1 VGPATT
7 DRIQQMID
15 AEAAERFPPEEV
27 PRLVLLRYGDHPVIE
42 PGELYLLVILG
53 QDGAARDAWMA
64 EHFDRLEDF
73 RARRLP
79 EVKRFMVTTDV
90 RDSAGL
96 PPTRIM
102 QMDGIS
108 LLDPEEEEIAGG
120 LTPVPEA
127 LLGPADLATLDT
139 LITAGIAASRAEAA
153 RWALA
158 RIREQPAYAQL
169 SERPR
174 EPGEPRARAGL
185 DRAVLDEL
193 QSRLGEQVREHF
205 PDGGVQRIALLQYG
219 DDPSVEPGGLL
230 ARVFIEQTGEAPSHQ
245 AWHRDHETMIGE
257 LQRQV
262 AEQLAG
268 ASHLE
273 FWFGENGRQGKVRHR
288 LGTPPDD
295 PAGGEQDLTPAH
307 IRLGPADLEMLDAL
321 ITTSTAA
328 SRAQAV
334 SWILARIRE
343 RPAYARLTERAR
355 ELDELKARF

>member
-1 VGPATT
+1 VEPATT

-15 AEAAERFPPEEV
+15 AEAAERFPPEAV
-27 PRLVLLRYGDHPVIE
+27 PRLVLLRYGDHPVVE
-42 PGELYLLVILG
+42 PGELYLLVIPG
-53 QDGAARDAWMA
+53 QDAAVRDAWMA
-64 EHFDRLEDF
+64 EHFGRLEDF

-79 EVKRFMVTTDV
+79 GVKGFMVTTGA

-108 LLDPEEEEIAGG
+108 LLDPAEAEIARG
-120 LTPVPEA
+120 LTQVPEA
-127 LLGPADLATLDT
+127 LLGPVDLATLDT

-158 RIREQPAYAQL
+158 RVREQPAHAQL
-169 SERPR
+169 SGRAR
-174 EPGEPRARAGL
+174 EPGEPQARAGL
-185 DRAVLDEL
+185 DRAGLDEL

-205 PDGGVQRIALLQYG
+205 PDGRVQRVALLQHG

-230 ARVFIEQTGEAPSHQ
+230 ARVFIEQAGEAPSHR

-257 LQRQV
+257 LQHELE
-262 AEQLAG
+262 EQLPG

-288 LGTPPDD
+288 LGSPPDD
-295 PAGGEQDLTPAH
+295 PAGNKQDLTPAD

-321 ITTSTAA
+321 ITAGTAA
-328 SRAQAV
+328 SRAEAV
-334 SWILARIRE
+334 SWVLARIRE